1 MPPELQLDTWIV
13 IAAYQEARV
22 IAQTVSELRGHFSN
36 IVVVDD
42 GSSDQTA
49 TEARNA
55 GAHVCVHP
63 INLGQG
69 AALQTGIAYALLR
82 NAASI
87 ITFDADG
94 QHSPEDAITIAG
106 ILREGNYDAVLSSR
120 FLGTTVGMPLLKR
133 LLLRTAIRFTRWT
146 SGLPVTDTHNGLRG
160 FTRAA
165 AQRFEI
171 RQNRM
176 AHASEILSVI
186 AQLKLR
192 WREIPGTV
200 RYTPYSIGKGQKLS
214 GALIILEHLLAGKLR
229 S

>member
-1 MPPELQLDTWIV
+1 MPGERHHGTWIV
-13 IAAYQEARV
+13 IAAFNEARV
-22 IAQTVSELRGHFSN
+22 VGQTIAELRNRFDN

-42 GSSDQTA
+42 GSTDETA
-49 TEARNA
+49 SAAQMA
-55 GAHVCVHP
+55 GAHICRHP

-69 AALQTGIAYALLR
+69 ATLQTGISYALSR
-82 NAASI
+82 GAEEI

-94 QHSPEDAITIAG
+94 QHDPDDAVTIAG
-106 ILREGNYDAVLSSR
+106 LLQKGQYDAVLSSR
-120 FLGTTVGMPLLKR
+120 FLGTAVDMPAQKR
-133 LLLRTAIRFTRWT
+133 VLLRLAIRFTRWT

-165 AQRFEI
+165 AEKLDI

-176 AHASEILSVI
+176 AHASEILATI
-186 AQLKLR
+186 ARLKMR
-192 WREIPGTV
+192 WCEIPGTV

-214 GALIILEHLLAGKLR
+214 GALIILEHLLSGKLR